1 MGNGHDFNESWN
13 MHPEEKA
20 KWDAWQKQL
29 LKNQSAEK
37 RFELAEAIVTSA
49 KKTFENAMKEFHR
62 MEITPKTLWAVQ
74 SELNRILRDLSV
86 DDLLTVDVTQGLD
99 RKTLQVQFKR
109 IYTGE
114 N

>member
-1 MGNGHDFNESWN
+1 MSNKHEI
-13 MHPEEKA
+13 
-20 KWDAWQKQL
+20 
-29 LKNQSAEK
+29 
-37 RFELAEAIVTSA
+37 AEAVVASA
-49 KKTFENAMKEFHR
+49 KKTFENAMKEFHQ
-62 MEITPKTLWAVQ
+62 MEITPRTLWAVQ

-86 DDLLTVDVTQGLD
+86 DNLLTVDVTQGLD